1 VSEAKEERLEE
12 REGEDTSEGEVKVKN
27 SSQGRA
33 TISIS
38 ISSTVSGQSGG
49 HSTRSSM
56 VNQDLT
62 HRLLVFHGMRR
73 DNVEKHWFVCEA
85 NFFHEVSHGKRSQDC
100 AAGDHL
106 ERQSYDVV
114 YEVQVYY
121 ANSTSKVP
129 ERDKEIST

>member
-12 REGEDTSEGEVKVKN
+12 REGEDMSEGEVKVKN

-38 ISSTVSGQSGG
+38 ISSIVSGHSGG
-49 HSTRSSM
+49 HSTISSM

-62 HRLLVFHGMRR
+62 QRLLVFHGMRR
-73 DNVEKHWFVCEA
+73 DDVEKHWFMCEA
-85 NFFHEVSHGKRSQDC
+85 NFFYEVSNGKRIQDC
-100 AAGDHL
+100 ANGYRL

-121 ANSTSKVP
+121 ASSTSRVS